1 MKKILS
7 IAAGLSFL
15 AASNSFGAIW
25 PSDGT
30 VENIQSIHN
39 NQASDG
45 DTITLPAGTFIWMN
59 TLMITKGIALQG
71 ETTIDPVNRS
81 ADDRTII
88 FVNTGAN
95 GNQPLINVNTS
106 LGKSYRLSGMTF
118 RTGRTGVMDG
128 NGMIRLNGDSHAVRV
143 DHCHFD
149 DLAYEAVSISVWGPI
164 YGVIDHNLFDNRT
177 TNNQSININMA
188 SWGGRDHGDGSW
200 AEPAYYGSEKFVFI
214 EDNCFNNTNGH
225 AGGWIDGY
233 RGGRYVYRYNHAY
246 DSAPTNHGTEI
257 GRDRGLRCM
266 EVYNNDFHWNSYHS
280 SVGGIR
286 SGGLITHDNTS
297 DGVRPDRGATM
308 GEFRNFANFTTSPW
322 TQANGTNPWDS
333 NDPHGL
339 YESGTAGS
347 GSGATQ
353 IVDTTKN
360 WRWNWWIGF
369 TAKRVS
375 DGKLALI
382 TSNTSHTLTVI
393 YDSAHEGVLW
403 AAGDQYQIHKVL
415 ITLDQP
421 CRGTGDLITGNP
433 PINSTTGTPAW
444 PHQALEPCYSWND
457 IYTPTGAPVNI
468 TQATGAFAILT
479 EGRDFYN
486 NTPMPGYK
494 PYTYPHPLTKG
505 LPLPE
510 QMKRNTTGI
519 PQRKPIKERQPWGGK
534 KLDRKK
540 AKKPK
545 ASPTDEKANGP
556 ESLGN

>member
-1 MKKILS
+1 MS
-7 IAAGLSFL
+7 SVVAGLFL
-15 AASNSFGAIW
+15 ATSSATQAAVRNAASPSVADVTAAINSA
-25 PSDGT
+25 
-30 VENIQSIHN
+30 
-39 NQASDG
+39 ADG
-45 DTITLPAGTFIWMN
+45 DTVMLPAGTAVWN
-59 TLMITKGIALQG
+59 STLRITKGISLIGQ
-71 ETTIDPVNRS
+71 TSTNPVAKR

-88 FVNTGAN
+88 SVATGGN
-95 GNQPLINVNTS
+95 GNQALMEVDTVT
-106 LGKSYRLSGMTF
+106 GKPYRLSGITF

-149 DLAYEAVSISVWGPI
+149 DLAYEAVGIAVWGPI
-164 YGVIDHNLFDNRT
+164 YGVIDHNLFDYRT
-177 TNNQSININMA
+177 TNNQSINIHM
-188 SWGGRDHGDGSW
+188 SGWGGRDNGDGSW

-225 AGGWIDGY
+225 AGGWIDGWD
-233 RGGRYVYRYNHAY
+233 GGRYVYRYNHSY
-246 DSAPTNHGTEI
+246 DSAPANHGTEI
-257 GRDRGLRCM
+257 GRGRGLRCM
-266 EVYNNDFHWNSYHS
+266 EVYNNDFHWNSFHS
-280 SVGGIR
+280 SVGGVR
-286 SGGLITHDNTS
+286 SGGLITHDNVSYDTQ
-297 DGVRPDRGATM
+297 PDRGATM
-308 GEFRNFANFTTSPW
+308 GQFRNFANFTTSPW

-347 GSGATQ
+347 GSTSTQ

-360 WRWNWWIGF
+360 WRTNRWIGF
-369 TAKRVS
+369 TAKKVS
-375 DGKLALI
+375 DGRLGLI
-382 TSNTSHTLTVI
+382 RGNTSNTLTVI
-393 YDSAHEGVLW
+393 YDSAHEGVIW

-421 CRGTGDLITGNP
+421 CRGAGDLITGDN
-433 PINSTTGTPAW
+433 PINSTTGTQAW

-457 IYTPTGAPVNI
+457 IYTPTGAHVNI

-486 NTPMPGYK
+486 NTPMPGYT

-510 QMKRNTTGI
+510 QMKRNATGTS
-519 PQRKPIKERQPWGGK
+519 QRKAVKERRPWGGK

-540 AKKPK
+540 AKKAK
-545 ASPTDEKANGP
+545 ASPTNEMADGP
-556 ESLGN
+556 QSLGH

>member
-1 MKKILS
+1 
-7 IAAGLSFL
+7 
-15 AASNSFGAIW
+15 
-25 PSDGT
+25 
-30 VENIQSIHN
+30 
-39 NQASDG
+39 
-45 DTITLPAGTFIWMN
+45 
-59 TLMITKGIALQG
+59 
-71 ETTIDPVNRS
+71 
-81 ADDRTII
+81 
-88 FVNTGAN
+88 
-95 GNQPLINVNTS
+95 
-106 LGKSYRLSGMTF
+106 
-118 RTGRTGVMDG
+118 MDG
-128 NGMIRLNGDSHAVRV
+128 NGMIRLTGDSHAVRV

-149 DLAYEAVSISVWGPI
+149 DLAYEAVGIAVWGPI

-177 TNNQSININMA
+177 TSNQSINIHMA
-188 SWGGRDHGDGSW
+188 RWGGHDNGDGSW
-200 AEPAYYGSEKFVFI
+200 AEPPYYGSEKFIFI

-225 AGGWIDGY
+225 TGGWIDGWH
-233 RGGRYVYRYNHAY
+233 GGRYVYRYNHAY

-266 EVYNNDFHWNSYHS
+266 EVYNNDFHWNSFHS

-360 WRWNWWIGF
+360 WTRNRWIGF

-382 TSNTSHTLTVI
+382 TSNTSNTLTVI
-393 YDSAHEGVLW
+393 YDSAHEGVMW

-421 CRGTGDLITGNP
+421 CRGAGDLITGNN

-468 TQATGAFAILT
+468 TQAMGAFAILT
-479 EGRDFYN
+479 EEGRDFYN
-486 NTPMPGYK
+486 NTPMPGYT

-540 AKKPK
+540 AKKAK
-545 ASPTDEKANGP
+545 GSPTDEKANGP